1 MNVQTLRPESGSSP
15 AAPHKRNYGMVILS
29 TIAFLIVGVVL
40 TIALADKPGGLQILA
55 MVAYTFLIPYIASN
69 RFLNL
74 VPWDRLIRGKV
85 LLGHCLALVIVYGIT
100 TEALAVRPRL
110 PAWLI
115 TSGRRPSLFTI
126 CLGGII
132 LALAFG
138 EFYWAM
144 SPEGR
149 MTTGS

>member
-1 MNVQTLRPESGSSP
+1 M
-15 AAPHKRNYGMVILS
+15 
-29 TIAFLIVGVVL
+29 
-40 TIALADKPGGLQILA
+40 
-55 MVAYTFLIPYIASN
+55 ASD

-115 TSGRRPSLFTI
+115 TSGRRPSFFFV
-126 CLGGII
+126 CLGGTL

-144 SPEGR
+144 SPEGE
-149 MTTGS
+149 

>member
-1 MNVQTLRPESGSSP
+1 MNVTLRSESGSSP
-15 AAPHKRNYGMVILS
+15 ADPNKRNYGMVILT
-29 TIAFLIVGVVL
+29 TIASLIVGVVL
-40 TIALADKPGGLQILA
+40 AIVLADKPGGLQIVA
-55 MVAYTFLIPYIASN
+55 MVVYTFLIPYIASD
-69 RFLNL
+69 RFLDL

-126 CLGGII
+126 CLGGIL
-132 LALAFG
+132 LAFAFG
-138 EFYWAM
+138 ESYWAM
-144 SPEGR
+144 SPEGE
-149 MTTGS
+149 